1 MKFNKRV
8 YIILVILVAI
18 LSSLFTF
25 GVFYISEYRYQKSIE
40 EVGVKS
46 VEKIDYDLPEFT
58 VVALGNYDTTIT
70 NEDVKDLDVY
80 LIKAVTTDGYDNYY
94 NE

>member
-18 LSSLFTF
+18 LSSLLTF

-40 EVGVKS
+40 EVGVK
-46 VEKIDYDLPEFT
+46 
-58 VVALGNYDTTIT
+58 
-70 NEDVKDLDVY
+70 
-80 LIKAVTTDGYDNYY
+80 
-94 NE
+94 